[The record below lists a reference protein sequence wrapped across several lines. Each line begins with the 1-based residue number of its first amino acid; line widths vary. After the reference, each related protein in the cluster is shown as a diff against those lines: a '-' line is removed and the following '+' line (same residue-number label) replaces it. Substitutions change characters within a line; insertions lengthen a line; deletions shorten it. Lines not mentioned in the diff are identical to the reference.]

1 MAGTSKL
8 PREISPYLSAMVRR
22 FAAPIIR
29 QPQAWSNRLQVT
41 PEALALSKG
50 LTNSG
55 NALGRALNE
64 ATLQASPATRTGT
77 ASATGV
83 MMGLGATC
91 HLTPNYSSRVRVTV
105 TGYLSGTVSSGAQAK
120 LLFGTG
126 ANGVAATGTQI
137 GQSTSFTSLSGQTIP
152 VTLTG
157 IITGLTPGTAYWFD
171 VALLQSAS
179 STVTLNASSVTIEEF

>member
-1 MAGTSKL
+1 
-8 PREISPYLSAMVRR
+8 
-22 FAAPIIR
+22 
-29 QPQAWSNRLQVT
+29 
-41 PEALALSKG
+41 
-50 LTNSG
+50 
-55 NALGRALNE
+55 
-64 ATLQASPATRTGT
+64 
-77 ASATGV
+77 

-126 ANGVAATGTQI
+126 TAPANGAAATGTQI
-137 GQSTSFTSLSGQTIP
+137 GQSTSFTSLSGQTVP

-171 VALLQSAS
+171 VALLQNAS
-179 STVTLNASSVTIEEF
+179 STVTLNAPSVTIEEF